1 MNKHL
6 LLVEDASMYPSVQQI
21 DTFPIYKDCNRLL
34 RGVRYLHFKSGILS
48 RYKTIWFSDW
58 KKQISRYTDIVM
70 MDSIYDYTPLQ
81 YIRKQNPHAN
91 IRFCFRNRVDE
102 RITHSVLHR
111 RPSELRNEYACELW
125 SYSKDDCAAYD
136 MVHYDQFF
144 IIPEDILNKSLPISL
159 DAYFIGEEKNRM
171 EQLMKIK
178 KMLDDLGLI
187 TRFEVVVKDPH
198 RTFNEEESR
207 LLVPKRPYSEVLD
220 TILRSR
226 CIIDVVGEINY
237 GMTYRSLEACFLKKK
252 LITNYA
258 EIVDADF
265 YNPQNIFI
273 LGRDDIN
280 TIKAF
285 VMSPFNVTNAE
296 HVDRYSFTYFC
307 HRIFGL
313 DN

>member
-1 MNKHL
+1 
-6 LLVEDASMYPSVQQI
+6 
-21 DTFPIYKDCNRLL
+21 
-34 RGVRYLHFKSGILS
+34 
-48 RYKTIWFSDW
+48 
-58 KKQISRYTDIVM
+58 
-70 MDSIYDYTPLQ
+70 
-81 YIRKQNPHAN
+81 
-91 IRFCFRNRVDE
+91 
-102 RITHSVLHR
+102 
-111 RPSELRNEYACELW
+111 
-125 SYSKDDCAAYD
+125 
-136 MVHYDQFF
+136 
-144 IIPEDILNKSLPISL
+144 
-159 DAYFIGEEKNRM
+159 
-171 EQLMKIK
+171 
-178 KMLDDLGLI
+178 MLDDLGLI

-252 LITNYA
+252 LITNYV

-265 YNPQNIFI
+265 YNHRNIFI

-285 VMSPFNVTNAE
+285 VMSPFDETNAGY
-296 HVDRYSFTYFC
+296 VDRYSFTYFC